1 MERERNSLRERLTAL
16 EAESASLKG
25 QISERESEWQSL
37 TEICLDFEDGI
48 SSLQSDLEQL
58 SYE

>member
-1 MERERNSLRERLTAL
+1 MEREKKCLQERLTAL

-37 TEICLDFEDGI
+37 TESCRDFEDAI
-48 SSLQSDLEQL
+48 SGLSGDLAMLQDE
-58 SYE
+58 